1 MTTSRREFLSA
12 GAASL
17 TMTSIAASATAAP
30 PPVKALVFDVFG
42 TVVDWRTSIIREGQ
56 LLTKAKGFAVDWG
69 AFADAWRGG
78 YQPAMDRVR
87 AGELPWTTIDEL
99 HRMVLD
105 ELLKR
110 FEIRGLS
117 GEEIEHLNRAW
128 HRLIPWPD
136 TVSGLN
142 RLRTRYLLATL
153 SNGNVALLANMAK
166 NAALPWDSI
175 LSAEQVRRY
184 KPDPEV
190 YLSAARMLGLSP
202 SEVMM
207 VAAHPGDL
215 RASRKAGLRTAFVYR
230 PLEYGPDKPGDTIPE
245 SEVDVS
251 ASDFLD
257 LATKLGV

>member
-1 MTTSRREFLSA
+1 MITSRREFLSA

-30 PPVKALVFDVFG
+30 PPVKALAFDVFG

-56 LLTKAKGFAVDWG
+56 LLTK

-117 GEEIEHLNRAW
+117 GEEI
-128 HRLIPWPD
+128 
-136 TVSGLN
+136 
-142 RLRTRYLLATL
+142 
-153 SNGNVALLANMAK
+153 
-166 NAALPWDSI
+166 
-175 LSAEQVRRY
+175 
-184 KPDPEV
+184 
-190 YLSAARMLGLSP
+190 
-202 SEVMM
+202 
-207 VAAHPGDL
+207 
-215 RASRKAGLRTAFVYR
+215 
-230 PLEYGPDKPGDTIPE
+230 PLK
-245 SEVDVS
+245 
-251 ASDFLD
+251 
-257 LATKLGV
+257 